1 MPASHSHPSLNLT
14 AWLLLSASLPLFVLL
29 GMQGQAGMP
38 ALPFSRQWD
47 SAGELL
53 SVVLAMLVFVTAY
66 KAMLSP
72 RKGAVVLLGIGF
84 FGAALLLFLH
94 LLVSFQAQTRPAL
107 ANTADFY
114 GLASLGLSIGSLW
127 LYALLPPVPHVSRGR
142 KQTAVV
148 LMALVVAL
156 LGSVGLLWPDQ
167 LPHLHAGPGG
177 ASAGRATVMGLLV
190 LGSVLTAFTY
200 WHRRHRL
207 ARECIAALYFAAGL
221 LAVSTLFLALFD
233 LTQAPLAHVAWQGY
247 RVVAFMFLLHAT
259 FHESLLRPL
268 EHMEVQRNR
277 ESMVLNASPD
287 GILWVN
293 EQGDILMANPA
304 MEKIAGY
311 APDELLGKNISVLLP
326 PNLTQSHHK
335 ALANFF
341 STPFSRAMGSNRLK
355 LRHRNGSLLPVDI
368 SLGHW
373 EDDNG
378 KYAIAYIRDLRE
390 RERFEE
396 SLRHQAT
403 HDDLTGLPN
412 RWLFKLQLTQALS
425 HAKRTDRRVAVVILD
440 LDSFKMVNDNLGQAC
455 GDELLTQVSTRIRSQ
470 LRENDSLARLS
481 SDEFAI
487 FVPDLEDTDEAL
499 ALADR
504 LLTALD
510 PAYELQTHAIHVGC
524 SIGLAFFP
532 GDATDSETLIRH
544 ADSAM
549 HQAKLHVRGG
559 YACYAPELDLRAHDH
574 MMIHTRLKEAL
585 RHRQLQLHYQPQ
597 IDIAS
602 GRIVGAE
609 ALLRWHDVVL
619 GIVPPSRFVPM
630 AETSGLI
637 TALSDWVLEAAC
649 RQIAAWSEMGT
660 PVKVAVNFSAH
671 QFRTGKLPQKVAH
684 MLALTGAPAHLLE
697 IEITESVAMSKLMLA
712 HQQLQD
718 LVKLGCSIALDDF
731 GTGYSSLAYLKHL
744 PISKLKIDRSFI
756 QDLPAHGSDVKIIH
770 AIIALAHSLKLTVL
784 AEGVETLE
792 QLAFLQANGCMSYQG
807 WLYAKALPA
816 AEFTSR
822 LQRRDA
828 GAAHNSH
835 GTIQG

>member
-1 MPASHSHPSLNLT
+1 MHASHSHPKWNLA
-14 AWLLLSASLPLFVLL
+14 AWLLLSASLPLFLL
-29 GMQGQAGMP
+29 VGLHDMP
-38 ALPFSRQWD
+38 RLPVSRLWD
-47 SAGELL
+47 SAGEL
-53 SVVLAMLVFVTAY
+53 SSMVLAMLVFVTAY

-84 FGAALLLFLH
+84 LGAGLLIFLH
-94 LLVSFQAQTRPAL
+94 LLVSFQAQAQPAL
-107 ANTADFY
+107 ANTAGIY
-114 GLASLGLSIGSLW
+114 ELASLGLSIAALW

-142 KQTAVV
+142 KQAAVI

-156 LGSVGLLWPDQ
+156 LGSVGLLWPDH
-167 LPHLHAGPGG
+167 LPDLQAGPESVG
-177 ASAGRATVMGLLV
+177 AGRAAVMGLLV

-200 WHRRHRL
+200 WHRRHLL
-207 ARECIAALYFAAGL
+207 ARECIAALCFAAAL
-221 LAVSTLFLALFD
+221 LAVSTLFLALSD
-233 LTQAPLAHVAWQGY
+233 LTQAPLAHVAWHGY
-247 RVVAFMFLLHAT
+247 RVFAFMFLLHAT

-268 EHMEVQRNR
+268 EQMEAQRRR

-293 EQGDILMANPA
+293 EQGNILMANPA
-304 MEKIAGY
+304 MQKIAGY
-311 APDELLGKNISVLLP
+311 APDELLGKNVSVLLP
-326 PNLTQSHHK
+326 PNLTPSHQK
-335 ALANFF
+335 ALENFF
-341 STPFSRAMGSNRLK
+341 SAPFSRAMGSNRLK
-355 LRHRNGSLLPVDI
+355 LRHRDGALLPVDI

-390 RERFEE
+390 REKFEE

-455 GDELLTQVSTRIRSQ
+455 GDELLTQVSTRMRSQ

-487 FVPDLEDTDEAL
+487 FMPDLEDSDEAL
-499 ALADR
+499 VLADR
-504 LLTALD
+504 LLAALD

-532 GDATDSETLIRH
+532 DDATDSETLIRH

-597 IDIAS
+597 VDIAS

-619 GIVPPSRFVPM
+619 GVVPPSRFVPV

-637 TALSDWVLEAAC
+637 TALSDWVLESAC

-671 QFRTGKLPQKVAH
+671 QFRTGTLPQKVAN
-684 MLALTGAPAHLLE
+684 MLTLTGAPAHLLE

-712 HQQLQD
+712 HQQLKD

-792 QLAFLQANGCMSYQG
+792 QLAFLQANGCMTYQG

-816 AEFTSR
+816 AELTPR

-828 GAAHNSH
+828 AATH
-835 GTIQG
+835 TPLM